1 LSQTTSFVGS
11 QPIFDAQRRVVAYEL
26 LFRNSELNRAEIS
39 DPDKACADTLLSAVT
54 DIGLDNLVGD
64 ARGFVNLTEG
74 VLFGPLLEG
83 LPRDRITLE
92 ILEDVPATPRVI
104 ERLRALRAMGFQIA
118 LDDFVINEQTQP
130 LVELADIIKVDVLA
144 LGAEGAA
151 QAAKLLQRPKI
162 QLLAEK
168 VETQDIFDAMKA
180 AGYSLFQGYF
190 FCKPKVLKTHKL
202 SPGRANTMRL
212 LAMLNDP
219 DADLRKVEDV
229 IRADV
234 ALSYRVMRAANSSHT
249 FRARPVDSV
258 RSAITLLG
266 IATVRTLA
274 SLLALSDAG
283 ESSTELLLVSMIRA
297 RMCELMAG
305 RAHYPSSVAFT
316 VGLFSLLDVMMC
328 VPMETIV
335 QQLPA
340 MPDVT
345 RALLDRAGVPGGFL
359 SEIEAYERGLAAGVE
374 DPSPEL
380 SPVRL
385 EALRWA
391 HAALRTL
398 IAPRDHAAA

>member
-54 DIGLDNLVGD
+54 DIGLDNLVGN
-64 ARGFVNLTEG
+64 ARGFVNLSEG

-118 LDDFVINEQTQP
+118 LDDFVINEQTEP

-151 QAAKLLQRPKI
+151 QAAKILKRPKI

-168 VETQDIFDAMKA
+168 VETQDIYDAMKA

-202 SPGRANTMRL
+202 SPGRANTLRL

-219 DADLRKVEDV
+219 NTDLRKVEDV

-249 FRARPVDSV
+249 FRSRPVDSV

-266 IATVRTLA
+266 ITTVRTLA
-274 SLLALSDAG
+274 SLLALSDGG
-283 ESSTELLLVSMIRA
+283 ESSTELLLLSMIRA
-297 RMCELMAG
+297 RMCELMAEKH
-305 RAHYPSSVAFT
+305 RYPGSIAFT
-316 VGLFSLLDVMMC
+316 VGLFSLLDVMMS

-340 MPDVT
+340 MQDVT
-345 RALLDRAGVPGGFL
+345 SALLKREGTPGGFL
-359 SEIEAYERGLAAGVE
+359 REIEEYERRLFEGAH

-385 EALRWA
+385 DALRWA

>member
-1 LSQTTSFVGS
+1 MSQTTSFVGS

-26 LFRNSELNRAEIS
+26 LFRNSEQNRADFS

-54 DIGLDNLVGD
+54 DIGLDNLVGN
-64 ARGFVNLTEG
+64 ARGFVNLSEG

-92 ILEDVPATPRVI
+92 ILEDVPATPQVI
-104 ERLRALRAMGFQIA
+104 ERLKALRAMGFQIA
-118 LDDFVINEQTQP
+118 LDDFVIHDGTRP

-144 LGAEGAA
+144 LGAERAA
-151 QAAKLLQRPKI
+151 QAAMELKRPQV

-168 VETQDIFDAMKA
+168 VETQEIYDAMKA

-202 SPGRANTMRL
+202 SPGRANTLRL
-212 LAMLNDP
+212 LAMLNDSH
-219 DADLRKVEDV
+219 ADLRKIEDV

-249 FRARPVDSV
+249 FRSRPVDSV

-266 IATVRTLA
+266 ITTVRTLA

-283 ESSTELLLVSMIRA
+283 ESSTELLLLSMIRA
-297 RMCELMAG
+297 RMCELMAEEV
-305 RAHYPSSVAFT
+305 HYPPNVAFT
-316 VGLFSLLDVMMC
+316 VGLFSLLDVMMS
-328 VPMETIV
+328 VPMATIV

-345 RALLDRAGVPGGFL
+345 QALLDRQGVPGAFL
-359 SEIEAYERGLAAGVE
+359 REIEEYERGLAGGVH
-374 DPSPEL
+374 DPSPAL

-385 EALRWA
+385 DALRWA
-391 HAALRTL
+391 HTALRTL
-398 IAPRDHAAA
+398 IAPSDSAAA